1 MPIHHRSILLLFA
14 VLSFSVAANAQRT
27 AAKQRIK
34 TTPATA
40 TTWTVKSEWVHA
52 DEEFLASD
60 ALQGR
65 GSATRDEWI
74 AATFVASK
82 FETFGLKPAAPDG
95 SFIERVELITPKLD
109 GKAQLTVADSN
120 LKEGPDFYLLT
131 SSGENVSGKLHK
143 VAAADVG
150 KTQIAPG
157 SAVLITGLTDD
168 QRAIIQTTQQLR
180 GKAVLVLLPDSPTL
194 KQLFSRMM
202 GGETRVPMRI
212 KDVDTGGGLGGRFA
226 TNVAVTSDAY
236 AMLSQLPDGAEVS
249 LAVHQVPQP
258 PKYTYNAIGKIDG
271 SDPAAG
277 AVLLSAHLDHL
288 GVRPGQSGDN
298 IYNGADDD
306 ASGTTAVIELA
317 RAMASMTRPRRTVYF
332 VCFGSEETGGQG
344 DDYFRNHPPVP
355 LEQFVANIEFEMIG
369 AQDPKMPKGVLL
381 LTGWERSDL
390 GPTLQQHGAKIGP
403 DPYPEQHFFERS
415 DNYALALKGVV
426 AHTAAGWG
434 TPPYYHRADDD
445 LAHLNFD
452 FMTEAIQS
460 FVSPLEWLANSDFKP
475 AWKDGGQPK
484 R

>member
-1 MPIHHRSILLLFA
+1 MARRSPALLL
-14 VLSFSVAANAQRT
+14 VLALCLSVAAQTPTPKKAPK
-27 AAKQRIK
+27 AAPK
-34 TTPATA
+34 PSG
-40 TTWTVKSEWVHA
+40 WVVKPEWVHA
-52 DEEFLASD
+52 DEDFLASD

-74 AATFVASK
+74 AAEFVASK
-82 FETFGLKPAAPDG
+82 FETFGVKPAAPDG
-95 SFIERVELITPKLD
+95 SYIERIELITPKLD
-109 GKAQLTVADSN
+109 SHAQLAAGSATLN
-120 LKEGPDFYLLT
+120 EGPDFYLLT
-131 SSGENVSGKLHK
+131 SSGESVHGKLQK

-157 SAVLITGLTDD
+157 SAVLITGLPDD
-168 QRAIIQTTQQLR
+168 QRAVMQTTQRLS
-180 GKAVLVLLPDSPTL
+180 GAAAVVLLPDSPAL
-194 KQLFSRMM
+194 KQLFERML
-202 GGETRVPMRI
+202 GGQTRVPMRV
-212 KDVDTGGGLGGRFA
+212 KDVETGGRAGTNAVLTADAFA
-226 TNVAVTSDAY
+226 K
-236 AMLSQLPDGAEVS
+236 LSQLADGSEIS
-249 LAVHQVPQP
+249 LTVHTVPQP

-271 SDPAAG
+271 SDSAAG
-277 AVLLSAHLDHL
+277 ALLLSAHLDHL
-288 GVRPGQSGDN
+288 GVRPNPSGDN

-317 RAMASMTRPRRTVYF
+317 RALSSMPRPRRTVYF

-381 LTGWERSDL
+381 LTGWEHSDL
-390 GPTLQQHGAKIGP
+390 GPTLQQHGAKVGP

-434 TPPYYHRADDD
+434 TPPYYHRPDDD
-445 LAHLNFD
+445 LAHLDFNFL
-452 FMTEAIQS
+452 TGAIQS
-460 FVSPLEWLANSDFKP
+460 FVSPVEWLANSDFKP
-475 AWKDGGQPK
+475 KWKDGGQPK